1 MSKSILCSDITIY
14 IVITTYIVIIRGESR
29 RNVTVCFFGHSDA
42 PWSVQPKLREVILDL
57 IDNEGADEFYVG
69 THGNF
74 DRMVLAVLSELSETR
89 AFRFYVVLKYLP
101 AEKENPRADH
111 AILPDGIENIPPRFA
126 IHYRNKFMLEAADI
140 VVTYVK
146 HLWGGAAKYKRLA
159 EKKNRRVFEISA

>member
-1 MSKSILCSDITIY
+1 MY
-14 IVITTYIVIIRGESR
+14 IVITTYIVIFGGKRK
-29 RNVTVCFFGHSDA
+29 RNRKDCFFGHSDA
-42 PWSVQPKLREVILDL
+42 PWSIQPKLREVILDL

-89 AFRFYVVLKYLP
+89 AFRFYIALAYLP

-111 AILPDGIENIPPRFA
+111 TILPDLIEKIENIPPRFT
-126 IHYRNKFMLEAADI
+126 IHYRNKFTVESADI

-146 HLWGGAAKYKRLA
+146 YSWGGAAKYKRLA
-159 EKKNRRVFEISA
+159 EKKNRRVIEISA